1 MHLLLTKRAFH
12 LGSRDERHI
21 VLVAMRQLRYNF
33 FAYLSENFAL
43 VDTGEVIEKQYLAVV
58 NSERAYY
65 IFVQNVRAEVSRQFS
80 AIDQTLAGLFHILRY
95 VFCRFGNVVL
105 RGNIFKVVTPELFQK
120 VRVLVCR
127 LHTVVSR
134 VVVFY
139 FFEFSYHFAVGD
151 IENTVKM

>member
-33 FAYLSENFAL
+33 FAYFSENFAL

-80 AIDQTLAGLFHILRY
+80 AID
-95 VFCRFGNVVL
+95 
-105 RGNIFKVVTPELFQK
+105 
-120 VRVLVCR
+120 
-127 LHTVVSR
+127 
-134 VVVFY
+134 
-139 FFEFSYHFAVGD
+139 
-151 IENTVKM
+151 

>member
-58 NSERAYY
+58 NSERAYN
-65 IFVQNVRAEVSRQFS
+65 IFVQNVRAEISR
-80 AIDQTLAGLFHILRY
+80 
-95 VFCRFGNVVL
+95 
-105 RGNIFKVVTPELFQK
+105 
-120 VRVLVCR
+120 
-127 LHTVVSR
+127 
-134 VVVFY
+134 
-139 FFEFSYHFAVGD
+139 
-151 IENTVKM
+151 